1 MHCCIMENE
10 ASESNFALNHFALDI
25 LYYQYSWTAVSY
37 KRNEHGMKSC
47 YHTLFI
53 LTLLQV

>member
-25 LYYQYSWTAVSY
+25 LYYQYSWTAGSY

-47 YHTLFI
+47 YHTL